1 MPCLPH
7 VPRSR
12 RSVWPGEIPVTQA
25 CRPDPGISVAP
36 VFACSCRSSPVA
48 RSGAAAAQLLRRRT
62 SGVGG
67 VRWYLWVVRHSG
79 KVVLGAAVV
88 LGAVACVFLVVVVV
102 GQGVVRGSLW
112 AGVLAA
118 LGGVVAAVAAIWPLL
133 ARPSRDLVPPGLEVP
148 GWVVGRPGEADQVVA
163 ALLGRGDGLVGITTG
178 LYGAGGFGKTTLARV
193 VCADAR
199 VRRRFRGGVYL
210 VTVGRDIRAAAAV
223 AAKVNDV
230 IKLVAGEESTFA
242 DPELAGRRLGAVLDA
257 GPRRLLVVDDV
268 WEAGQ
273 LAPFAAAGRR
283 CARLVTTRVPGLLGG
298 RDVAVRVD
306 QMSAGQARRLLT
318 AGLPSLDPVVADG
331 LLAVTG
337 RWPLLLRLVNKI
349 LVNAAGSGADAGAA
363 GMQLLDR
370 LRAGGPAVVDDL
382 LGEDSRGLDVGQP
395 GERAQ
400 AVRATIEASTS
411 LLGSQDGKR
420 FAELG
425 VFAEDETVPF
435 ALVARL
441 WRATA
446 GLDELRSSQLC
457 ARLAELA
464 LVSPE
469 GSGAGGVALHDVVRD
484 FLRGE
489 LGERQLARLNE
500 VLLETASAGL
510 PAASGL
516 AGNASAA
523 PVAWWKLGHGDRYL
537 QDHLIG
543 HLMEAGKL
551 ADAERVACD
560 LRWAGLRVRE
570 SGPTVAAADL
580 SLVGTPKAARL
591 GAAIARTAHLLA
603 PTDPAQAV
611 VDILHSRLAG
621 DPDWGPQV
629 AALRESLQRP
639 RLVGRWPLP
648 DLLDPA
654 LRRVLTGHDGQVNAV
669 AAAPD
674 GSRLATGSSD
684 GTVRIWDVATGQE
697 RAVLTGHRG
706 RVHTVAVA
714 PDGSWLAT
722 AGARDTRVRMWDMAT
737 GKERAVFASPKLRAS
752 RGVNV
757 VTVAPDGCWLA
768 TGGVDHT
775 VRIWDVATG
784 KQRSRFVAG
793 AGWVTAVVI
802 APDGTWLATAGAR
815 DEGVR
820 IWDVATGKQRASFD
834 TGAGWV
840 IAMALAPDG
849 SWLAAGCSDGTVRIW
864 DVSTGKERA
873 TLTGHA
879 GLVAAVT
886 VAPDGSWVAAGA
898 SDGTLRIW
906 DVATGKQRV
915 ALTGHAGQVAAVTVA
930 PDGSWLAAGCGDG
943 TVRIWDVATARP
955 RAILAGYT
963 GWVDTVAALPDGS
976 GLVTGGPDPRV
987 RLWDVATGKERTAL
1001 VGHSAAVAGIAV
1013 APDGS
1018 WLATAG
1024 GDPTIRI
1031 WDLATGEERTAL
1043 AGHGIWTAAVAV
1055 APDGSWLATDGYDQ
1069 VVRLWDMPT
1078 GRRRAVFGGHVSG
1091 GKPAEVAP
1099 DGSSQTVIKGYDRMM
1114 QLLKDATA
1122 GKERTPRTH
1131 RNAAYAI
1138 AVAPDGSW
1146 LAVVGLNPEVQV
1158 WDVATGKQR
1167 FVLEGHRTAVYAAA
1181 AAPDGSWLATAG
1193 GDGTV
1198 RIWDAATGKQREVLT
1213 GHRDVVNAVT
1223 ISSDG
1228 NWIASGGADCTVRVW
1243 ETAHWQT
1250 QTLMRVEN
1258 AIHTC
1263 TWLHGGSLACAGP
1276 AGLYVFDFL
1285 TWDAPATDP

>member
-1 MPCLPH
+1 M
-7 VPRSR
+7 
-12 RSVWPGEIPVTQA
+12 
-25 CRPDPGISVAP
+25 
-36 VFACSCRSSPVA
+36 
-48 RSGAAAAQLLRRRT
+48 
-62 SGVGG
+62 
-67 VRWYLWVVRHSG
+67 RHSG

-88 LGAVACVFLVVVVV
+88 LGTVACVFLAVVVV
-102 GQGVVRGSLW
+102 GQGVVRASLW

-118 LGGVVAAVAAIWPLL
+118 LAGVVAAVAAIWPLL

-148 GWVVGRPGEADQVVA
+148 GWVIDRPGEASQVVA

-210 VTVGRDIRAAAAV
+210 VTVGRDVRGAAAV

-230 IKLVAGEESTFA
+230 IKLVAGQEATFT

-318 AGLPSLDPVVADG
+318 AGLAPLDPMVADG

-349 LVNAAGSGADAGAA
+349 LVNAAGSGADAGAV
-363 GMQLLDR
+363 GTQLLDR
-370 LRAGGPAVVDDL
+370 LRTGGPAVVDDL

-411 LLGSQDGKR
+411 LLGPQDGRR

-469 GSGAGGVALHDVVRD
+469 GSGVTGVALHDVVRD
-484 FLRGE
+484 FLRDE
-489 LGERQLARLNE
+489 LGERQLVRLNE
-500 VLLETASAGL
+500 VLLETASVGL

-516 AGNASAA
+516 AGNARAA
-523 PVAWWKLGHGDRYL
+523 QVAWWELGHGDRYM

-543 HLMEAGKL
+543 HLMEAGRL
-551 ADAERVACD
+551 AEAESVACD

-570 SGPTVAAADL
+570 SGPTAAAADL
-580 SLVGTPKAARL
+580 SLVGMPKAARQ
-591 GAAIARTAHLLA
+591 GAAVARTAHLLA

-611 VDILHSRLAG
+611 VDVLHSRLAG

-629 AALRESLQRP
+629 AALRESSQRP
-639 RLVGRWPLP
+639 RLAGRWPLP

-654 LRRVLTGHDGQVNAV
+654 LRRVLTGHDRQVNAV

-722 AGARDTRVRMWDMAT
+722 GGARDTRVRLWDMAT
-737 GKERAVFASPKLRAS
+737 GKERAVLASRKLRAS

-757 VTVAPDGCWLA
+757 VTVAPDGGWLA
-768 TGGVDHT
+768 TGGLDHT
-775 VRIWDVATG
+775 VRIWDAATG
-784 KQRSRFVAG
+784 KQRSRFVASR
-793 AGWVTAVVI
+793 GWVTAVVI
-802 APDGTWLATAGAR
+802 APDGSWLATGGF
-815 DEGVR
+815 DVSVR
-820 IWDVATGKQRASFD
+820 IWDTVTGKQRASFA

-840 IAMALAPDG
+840 TAMALAPDG

-864 DVSTGKERA
+864 DVATGNERA

-886 VAPDGSWVAAGA
+886 VAPDGRWVAGGA

-915 ALTGHAGQVAAVTVA
+915 ALTGHAGQVMAVTVA
-930 PDGSWLAAGCGDG
+930 PDGSWLAAGCNDG

-955 RAILAGYT
+955 RAIRAGYA
-963 GWVDTVAALPDGS
+963 GRVDTVTALPDS
-976 GLVTGGPDPRV
+976 SSLVTGGPDPPV
-987 RLWDVATGKERTAL
+987 RLWDAATGKERTAL

-1024 GDPTIRI
+1024 GDPMVRV
-1031 WDLATGEERTAL
+1031 WDLATGKERTTL
-1043 AGHGIWTAAVAV
+1043 AGHGVWTAAVAI
-1055 APDGSWLATDGYDQ
+1055 APDGSWLATGGYDQ
-1069 VVRLWDMPT
+1069 VVRLWDMAT
-1078 GRRRAVFGGHVSG
+1078 GTRRAVFGGHRSG
-1091 GKPAEVAP
+1091 GNPAEVAP
-1099 DGSSQTVIKGYDRMM
+1099 NSSSRMVMRGYDRLT
-1114 QLLKDATA
+1114 QLLKDVATR
-1122 GKERTPRTH
+1122 EQRTPRTH

-1146 LAVVGLNPEVQV
+1146 LAVAGLDPEVQV
-1158 WDVATGKQR
+1158 WDTVTGKQR
-1167 FVLEGHRTAVYAAA
+1167 FVLDGHRSAVYAAA
-1181 AAPDGSWLATAG
+1181 AAPDGSWLATG
-1193 GDGTV
+1193 SGDGTV
-1198 RIWDAATGKQREVLT
+1198 RIWDVATGTQREVLG
-1213 GHRDVVNAVT
+1213 GHRDAVYAVT

-1228 NWIASGGADCTVRVW
+1228 NWMASGGADRTVRIW
-1243 ETAHWQT
+1243 ETAHWQP

-1258 AIHTC
+1258 AILTC

-1276 AGLYVFDFL
+1276 AGLYMFDFL
-1285 TWDAPATDP
+1285 TGEAPATDP